1 MTELLNNYI
10 KEHEEF
16 IDLLVKYYPLHE
28 VWVERQSPQRTL
40 DLRKQLKQMRLALKR
55 IEEAA
60 QLRMK
65 ERSTEWR
72 AVNRLPKEEE
82 E

>member
-10 KEHEEF
+10 KEHDEF

-28 VWVERQSPQRTL
+28 AYIARQSPQRTM
-40 DLRKQLKQMRLALKR
+40 DLRKQLKQMRMALKR
-55 IEEAA
+55 IEDAA

-65 ERSTEWR
+65 ERSVEWR
-72 AVNRLPKEEE
+72 SVNRLPKEEE
-82 E
+82 